1 MINSYFLP
9 ISSNKEF
16 VQARVFDYKR
26 GYTFE
31 LMIGDVL
38 RPTFDVCPLS
48 EKRDIIIYV
57 GSDCKDYLSDYFDD
71 FVKVE
76 LDDKRD
82 LEAAIRALHIKF
94 PNAGLY
100 VACSKQDTRRLQQK
114 FPLVA
119 FLPDDYCFS
128 R

>member
-1 MINSYFLP
+1 MPNSYFLP
-9 ISSNKEF
+9 IPSNKEF
-16 VQARVFDYKR
+16 VQARVFDYKC

-31 LMIGDVL
+31 LIIGDTL
-38 RPTFDVCPLS
+38 RPSFDVCPLS
-48 EKRDIIIYV
+48 EKREIIIYV
-57 GSDCKDYLSDYFDD
+57 GTDCKDYLSDYFES
-71 FVKVE
+71 FIKVE

-82 LEAAIRALHIKF
+82 LEAAIRALRIKF

-100 VACSKQDTRRLQQK
+100 VACSKQDARRLQQQ

>member
-31 LMIGDVL
+31 LMIGDAL

-82 LEAAIRALHIKF
+82 LEATIRALHIKF

>member
-9 ISSNKEF
+9 IASNKEF

-31 LMIGDVL
+31 LMIGDAL
-38 RPTFDVCPLS
+38 HPRFDVYPLS
-48 EKRDIIIYV
+48 ERREIIIYV
-57 GSDCKDYLSDYFDD
+57 SAGYKDYLSDYFES
-71 FVKVE
+71 FIKVE

-82 LEAAIRALHIKF
+82 LEAVVRALRIKF
-94 PNAGLY
+94 PNARLY
-100 VACSKQDTRRLQQK
+100 VACSKQDARRLQQK

-119 FLPDDYCFS
+119 FLPDDYCFN